1 MPDGI
6 VLKGDIAID
15 TEAMGLNITRD
26 RLCVVQLTDGNGDIY
41 VVHFPKAEYHS
52 PNLKS
57 YLVDEKICKIMHF
70 ARFDV
75 SIMQHYFNIEIKN
88 IFCTKISSR
97 LVRTY
102 TEYHGLKDLCSELL
116 GVKLSKQQQSSDWG
130 QDELSSEQIE
140 YAASDVAHLH
150 ELRDKFVSLL
160 NREARMDLAQ
170 ACFDFLPI
178 RAKLDVKGWAE
189 FDIFRH

>member
-1 MPDGI
+1 MI
-6 VLKGDIAID
+6 LKGDIAID

-26 RLCVVQLTDGNGDIY
+26 RLCVVQLTDGNGDIH
-41 VVHFPKAEYHS
+41 VVHFPKADYNS

-57 YLVDEKICKIMHF
+57 YLIDEKTCKIMHF

-75 SIMQHYFNIEIKN
+75 AIMQHYFNIEIKN

-150 ELRDKFVSLL
+150 ELRDKFVFLL

-178 RAKLDVKGWAE
+178 RARLDVQGWAE
-189 FDIFRH
+189 TDIFRH